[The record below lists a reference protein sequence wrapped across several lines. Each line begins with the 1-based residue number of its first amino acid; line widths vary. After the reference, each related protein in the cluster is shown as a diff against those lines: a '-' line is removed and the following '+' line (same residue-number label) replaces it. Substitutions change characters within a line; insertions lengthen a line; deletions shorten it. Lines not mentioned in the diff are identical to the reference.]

1 MRIRLA
7 GFPRSISLR
16 AAAGIPRCRPAATRG
31 VSARRSG
38 VVSKIVVLVLVLDL
52 GRTAIGLPQFSS
64 RTAGSGGSIVAP
76 TILGLCGKLPLR
88 DAVRFGSRSEGL
100 EPRKRVRLIPETGCE
115 PTIRTRRS
123 LASNL
128 MLGGSATTPQDYPQ

>member
-1 MRIRLA
+1 MGSMEAAKERQNRYLSLDLNQAMRIRLA

-52 GRTAIGLPQFSS
+52 GADCDRFAAI
-64 RTAGSGGSIVAP
+64 
-76 TILGLCGKLPLR
+76 
-88 DAVRFGSRSEGL
+88 
-100 EPRKRVRLIPETGCE
+100 
-115 PTIRTRRS
+115 
-123 LASNL
+123 
-128 MLGGSATTPQDYPQ
+128 